1 MENKIGEIESN
12 ISYEEYKLGVRCRY
26 KHGDKC
32 ILIIAVI
39 YVLSSVIIRAFA
51 PSFDFWATLFLIWGT
66 FILVSFFFSGRN
78 IKKAYRVLQENRCNT
93 NRYVFY
99 DDHIFR
105 DHETST
111 SKIYYNKISE
121 VYEDSEYIIC
131 FTEINKMMI
140 FKKTDCSEPIL
151 NKLRETVT
159 EEKRSK
165 QKLHNMKG
173 NIVFILLGLIPII
186 VTALAVIC
194 KN

>member
-1 MENKIGEIESN
+1 M
-12 ISYEEYKLGVRCRY
+12 
-26 KHGDKC
+26 
-32 ILIIAVI
+32 
-39 YVLSSVIIRAFA
+39 
-51 PSFDFWATLFLIWGT
+51 
-66 FILVSFFFSGRN
+66 
-78 IKKAYRVLQENRCNT
+78 LQENRCNT

-111 SKIYYNKISE
+111 SKIYYDKISE

-140 FKKTDCSEPIL
+140 FKKNDCSEPIL
-151 NKLRETVT
+151 NKLRDTVT
-159 EEKRSK
+159 EEKRSE

-194 KN
+194 KI

>member
-12 ISYEEYKLGVRCRY
+12 VSYEEYKLGVKCRY

-39 YVLSSVIIRAFA
+39 YVLSSIIINVFA
-51 PSFDFWATLFLIWGT
+51 PIFVSLGNLFLIIGT
-66 FILVSFFFSGRN
+66 FIIMAFFFSARN
-78 IKKAYRVLQENRCNT
+78 TKKAYRVLQENRGNI
-93 NRYVFY
+93 NHYIFY

-105 DHETST
+105 DNETST

-121 VYEDSEYIIC
+121 VFENSEYIIC

-140 FKKTDCSEPIL
+140 FKKADCSELIL
-151 NKLRETVT
+151 NKLRDTIT

-165 QKLHNMKG
+165 QKLHKIKG
-173 NIVFILLGLIPII
+173 NIAFILLGLIPII
-186 VTALAVIC
+186 VAALAAIC
-194 KN
+194 KF